1 MNEYFFKADQ
11 RKFKTKIDEFDDEQV
26 EKLEEIKRDRKKY
39 LQGVV
44 DELIPTKSCFYY
56 QSNEKLA
63 NDEGSKESDKNQ
75 MKYLIDEI
83 KKNNNKKMSYL
94 FTEEFYFE
102 LIDKEKKQIEESK
115 GHEI

>member
-1 MNEYFFKADQ
+1 
-11 RKFKTKIDEFDDEQV
+11 
-26 EKLEEIKRDRKKY
+26 
-39 LQGVV
+39 
-44 DELIPTKSCFYY
+44 
-56 QSNEKLA
+56 
-63 NDEGSKESDKNQ
+63 

>member
-1 MNEYFFKADQ
+1 
-11 RKFKTKIDEFDDEQV
+11 
-26 EKLEEIKRDRKKY
+26 
-39 LQGVV
+39 
-44 DELIPTKSCFYY
+44 
-56 QSNEKLA
+56 
-63 NDEGSKESDKNQ
+63 

-115 GHEI
+115 GHEIKYNLNNPIEIRKRLAFLTPCV